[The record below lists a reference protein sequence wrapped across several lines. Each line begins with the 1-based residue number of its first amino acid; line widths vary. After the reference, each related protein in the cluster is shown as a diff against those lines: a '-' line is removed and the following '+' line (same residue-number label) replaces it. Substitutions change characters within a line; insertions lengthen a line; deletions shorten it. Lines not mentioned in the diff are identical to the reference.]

1 MIRLLFRLKMFD
13 DLLRH
18 EFKSHH
24 HHSTAKRMALISRTI
39 WSQLCSLI
47 SWKWVNRRIFSMIK
61 QKVSSLSCCVFKAT
75 HEVSERC
82 LQGVAARRHKAQ
94 TFSSTA
100 EISSEDFSI
109 LCCDDEKESIYSFI
123 FVLLWNCWEKF
134 RGTSVDLPEMDWKK
148 IRVRI
153 HNIQKHRSCFNAV
166 FLTSKTKK
174 KNL

>member
-100 EISSEDFSI
+100 EISCEDFSI
-109 LCCDDEKESIYSFI
+109 LCCDDEKESIYSFVVELLREI
-123 FVLLWNCWEKF
+123 SWNFGWLTRDGLQKDSRKNSQHSKASFLFSCDVLNK
-134 RGTSVDLPEMDWKK
+134 
-148 IRVRI
+148 
-153 HNIQKHRSCFNAV
+153 QK
-166 FLTSKTKK
+166 KK